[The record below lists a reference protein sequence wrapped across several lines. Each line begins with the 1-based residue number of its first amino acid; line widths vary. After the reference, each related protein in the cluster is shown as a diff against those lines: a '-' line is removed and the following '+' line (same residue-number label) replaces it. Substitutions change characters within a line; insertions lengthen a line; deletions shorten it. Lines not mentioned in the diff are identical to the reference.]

1 MLKSK
6 PLAARWARVTLAGPA
21 VVLAISACNASAPPI
36 EDATYAFTHVNVI
49 PMDEERV
56 LEDQTVVIRD
66 DRIVAIGPASEISV
80 GKDAVTIDGEGKFLM
95 PGLAEMHAHVPP
107 VQRGSDAWPDRDNLD
122 DILFLYIANG
132 ITSIRGMLGAAYQ
145 LELRDMLSRSELL
158 GPNFYVGAFS
168 VNGTSAPDPETAEQM
183 IRDHKAAGYDL
194 QKIHPGV
201 SLETWDRMAD
211 VAREVGLT
219 FGGHVPVDVGLEH
232 AIETGMSTVDHID
245 GFIEAVTT
253 AAPGASI
260 EETFSS
266 VDEERLNEI
275 VDLVIEHDVYVVP
288 TEYLWENLL
297 GNPDPQERVSQPEMQ
312 YVSQQQR
319 DAWVRQKEA
328 QDPISDADA
337 AAVATARR
345 NFIRVLDERGAKL
358 LMGTDSPQM
367 FNVPG
372 FALHR
377 EIRVMEEAG
386 MSPFAVLVSGTR
398 NVASY
403 VGDHLGLENSFGT
416 ISVGNRADL
425 VLLNGNPLETLDNLT
440 ARAGVMV
447 RGQWLTAE
455 ELEAGLARIAEKHAA
470 N

>member
-6 PLAARWARVTLAGPA
+6 PLAARWVRLAVAGPA
-21 VVLAISACNASAPPI
+21 VVLAMSACSASVPPI
-36 EDATYAFTHVNVI
+36 EDASYAFTHVNVI

-66 DRIVAIGPASEISV
+66 DRIIAIGPASEVTV
-80 GKDAVTIDGEGKFLM
+80 GEGTVSIDGTGRYLM

-107 VQRGSDAWPDRDNLD
+107 VQRGSDAWPDRDNLE

-132 ITSIRGMLGAAYQ
+132 ITSIRGMLGATYQ
-145 LELRDMLSRSELL
+145 LELRDMLNRSELL

-168 VNGTSAPDPETAEQM
+168 VNGTSAPDPETAEAM

-201 SLETWDRMAD
+201 SLETWDRMSE

-219 FGGHVPVDVGLEH
+219 FGGHVPLDVGIEH

-253 AAPGASI
+253 AEAGSSI
-260 EETFSS
+260 EETFTS

-312 YVSQQQR
+312 YVSQRQR
-319 DAWVRQKEA
+319 DGWVRQKAA
-328 QDPISDADA
+328 QAPMSDADA

-377 EIRVMEEAG
+377 EIRVMEAAG
-386 MSPFAVLVSGTR
+386 MSPYAVLVSGTR

-403 VGDHLGLENSFGT
+403 VGDHLGLENTFGT
-416 ISVGNRADL
+416 VSVGNRADL

-440 ARAGVMV
+440 ERAGVMV
-447 RGQWLTAE
+447 RGRWVPGE
-455 ELEAGLARIAEKHAA
+455 EIEAGLARISEKNAA